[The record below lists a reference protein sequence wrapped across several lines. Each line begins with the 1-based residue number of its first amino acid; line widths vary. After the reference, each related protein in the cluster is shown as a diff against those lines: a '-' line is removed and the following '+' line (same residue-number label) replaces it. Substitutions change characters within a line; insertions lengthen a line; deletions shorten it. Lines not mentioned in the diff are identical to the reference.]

1 MNLLG
6 GRQEVILCGATCEH
20 LKHHPGDK
28 VRCQLLALTPPLR
41 PRGRPATPEK
51 LTRASLVT
59 AIRESVAYT
68 GRAFGLVWRS
78 SRPLTIALALLTL
91 IVAAVPPAIA
101 YTGKRIVDGVIQ
113 GSLEGTVRWVAVEL
127 ALVALQAVLTRGLGL
142 VRSILGSRLGT
153 DVNVAILER
162 ATALELRHF
171 EDADFYDQLSRARRE
186 ASSRPMSLVTDSFSL
201 VQNLLT
207 LGGYGV
213 LLLQFSPWVVL
224 ALMMA
229 TIPATIAEMR
239 FSKATFRLRN
249 WRSPDSRRLGYLEY
263 VLANDEHAKEVKLF
277 GLGPMFLA
285 RYKDLAELLHSEDS
299 KLATRRAV
307 VTTLL
312 ALLATGAFYGA
323 YGAMAILAATKRLTL
338 GNMTMYVL
346 AFRSGQ
352 QAFQSILSGIG
363 GIYEHNLYMSNLF
376 AYLEGTASA
385 EDAAKPA
392 LPSSL
397 VQTGTDDNG
406 GAEAKEH
413 GIRLE
418 NVSFRYPGQ
427 VKDDKWVL
435 RNVGLFIPRGQSV
448 ALVGQNGAGKTTLV
462 KLVTRLYEPT
472 EGRILLDGTDLR
484 LWDHAELLARFGV
497 VFQDFNQ
504 YQLRLRENV
513 GVGSVE
519 HLEEVERIERAV
531 KQGGAGALVSGLA
544 SGLETPLGRWFQDGV
559 ELSGGQ
565 WQKVALARG
574 FMREQAEILVLDEP
588 TAALDAEAEHAVF
601 DRFKHLAKGRTTIII
616 SHRFPTV
623 RMADRILVLEKGA
636 IAEDGTHEALLA
648 ADKTYAHLYKMQ
660 AEGYV

>member
-1 MNLLG
+1 LSPPRRSRG
-6 GRQEVILCGATCEH
+6 QE
-20 LKHHPGDK
+20 P
-28 VRCQLLALTPPLR
+28 
-41 PRGRPATPEK
+41 PEK
-51 LTRASLVT
+51 LTRATLVK
-59 AIRESVAYT
+59 AVRESAAYT
-68 GRAFGLVWRS
+68 RRAFALVWRS
-78 SRPLTIALALLTL
+78 SRALTVALALLTVV
-91 IVAAVPPAIA
+91 VAAVPPAIA
-101 YTGKRIVDGVIQ
+101 YTGKRIVDEVLL
-113 GSLEGTVRWVAVEL
+113 GSLDGTVRWVAVEL
-127 ALVALQAVLTRGLGL
+127 GLVALQASLTRGLGL

-171 EDADFYDQLSRARRE
+171 EDADFYDRLSRARRE
-186 ASSRPMSLVTDSFSL
+186 ASSRPMSLVTESFAL
-201 VQNLLT
+201 VQNMLT
-207 LGGYGV
+207 LGGYAV

-224 ALMMA
+224 MLMIA
-229 TIPATIAEMR
+229 TIPATVAEMR

-249 WRSPDSRRLGYLEY
+249 WRSPDSRRLIYLEY

-277 GLGPMFLA
+277 GLGPMFLG
-285 RYKDLAELLHSEDS
+285 RYKELAERFHAEDS
-299 KLATRRAV
+299 KLATRRSV

-323 YGAMAILAATKRLTL
+323 YGAMAILAATKQLTL

-363 GIYEHNLYMSNLF
+363 SIYEHNLYMSNLF
-376 AYLEGTASA
+376 AYLDGTVAA
-385 EDAAKPA
+385 EDEAKAALPIAATTRNATEDAADE
-392 LPSSL
+392 L
-397 VQTGTDDNG
+397 
-406 GAEAKEH
+406 

-435 RNVGLFIPRGQSV
+435 RNVNLFIPRGQSV

-472 EGRILLDGTDLR
+472 EGRVLLDGKDLR
-484 LWDHAELLARFGV
+484 AWDRTELLARFGV

-504 YQLRLRENV
+504 YQLKLRENV

-519 HLEEVERIERAV
+519 HLEEVKRIERAV
-531 KQGGAGALVSGLA
+531 EQGGAEKLVSGMA
-544 SGLETPLGRWFQDGV
+544 SGIETPLGRWFQDGV

-574 FMREQAEILVLDEP
+574 FMREQADILVLDEP

-636 IAEDGTHEALLA
+636 ILEDGTHDALLA

-660 AEGYV
+660 AEGYA

>member
-1 MNLLG
+1 M
-6 GRQEVILCGATCEH
+6 R
-20 LKHHPGDK
+20 
-28 VRCQLLALTPPLR
+28 
-41 PRGRPATPEK
+41 
-51 LTRASLVT
+51 
-59 AIRESVAYT
+59 
-68 GRAFGLVWRS
+68 RAFGLVWRS
-78 SRPLTIALALLTL
+78 SRRLTVALALVTL
-91 IVAAVPPAIA
+91 LVAAVPPSIA
-101 YTGKRIVDGVIQ
+101 WAGKRIVDAVVAR
-113 GSLEGTVRWVAVEL
+113 SHDDTVKWVGVEL
-127 ALVALQAVLTRGLGL
+127 GLVILQASLTRGLGL
-142 VRSILGSRLGT
+142 IRSVLGSRLGT

-171 EDADFYDQLSRARRE
+171 EDPEFYDKLSRARRE
-186 ASSRPMSLVTDSFSL
+186 ASSRPMSLVSEAFSL

-207 LGGYGV
+207 LAGYAA
-213 LLLQFSPWVVL
+213 LLLQFSGWVVL
-224 ALMMA
+224 ALMLA

-249 WRSPDSRRLGYLEY
+249 WRSPDSRRLIYLEY

-285 RYKDLAELLHSEDS
+285 RYKELAERFHAEDS
-299 KLATRRAV
+299 KLATKRSI

-312 ALLATGAFYGA
+312 SLLATGAFYVS
-323 YGAMAILAATKRLTL
+323 YGAMALLAAASKLTL

-352 QAFQSILSGIG
+352 SAFQSILSGIG
-363 GIYEHNLYMSNLF
+363 SIYEHNLYMSNLF
-376 AYLEGTASA
+376 AYLDGTVAA
-385 EDAAKPA
+385 EDEAKARPIVA
-392 LPSSL
+392 PKLL
-397 VQTGTDDNG
+397 
-406 GAEAKEH
+406 AEATGEQ

-427 VKDDKWVL
+427 AKDDKWVL
-435 RNVGLFIPRGQSV
+435 RNVDLFIPRGQSV

-472 EGRILLDGTDLR
+472 EGRVLLDGKDLR
-484 LWDHAELLARFGV
+484 AWDRTELLARFGV

-504 YQLRLRENV
+504 YQLKLRENV

-519 HLEEVERIERAV
+519 HLEEVPRIERAV
-531 KQGGAGALVSGLA
+531 EQGGAHALVANLST
-544 SGLETPLGRWFQDGV
+544 GLETPLGKWFQDGV

-574 FMREQAEILVLDEP
+574 FMREQADILVLDEP

-601 DRFKHLAKGRTTIII
+601 ERFKELSKGKTTLII

-623 RMADRILVLEKGA
+623 RMADRILVLENNG
-636 IAEDGTHEALLA
+636 ISEDGTHDALLA
-648 ADKTYAHLYKMQ
+648 ADKTYAHLYSMQ
-660 AEGYV
+660 AAGYA

>member
-1 MNLLG
+1 MSPP
-6 GRQEVILCGATCEH
+6 RRARAQE
-20 LKHHPGDK
+20 P
-28 VRCQLLALTPPLR
+28 
-41 PRGRPATPEK
+41 PEK
-51 LTRASLVT
+51 LTGASLVK
-59 AIRESVAYT
+59 ALRESGAYT
-68 GRAFGLVWRS
+68 RRAFKLVWKS
-78 SRPLTIALALLTL
+78 SRALTVALALLTL
-91 IVAAVPPAIA
+91 VVAAVPPAIA
-101 YTGKRIVDGVIQ
+101 YTGKRIVDEVLK
-113 GSLEGTVRWVAVEL
+113 GSLEGTTRWVAVEL
-127 ALVALQAVLTRGLGL
+127 GLVALQASLTRGLGL
-142 VRSILGSRLGT
+142 VRSVLGSRLGT

-171 EDADFYDQLSRARRE
+171 EDADFYDRLSRARRE
-186 ASSRPMSLVTDSFSL
+186 ASSRPMSLVTESFAL

-224 ALMMA
+224 ALMVA
-229 TIPATIAEMR
+229 TIPATFAEMR

-249 WRSPDSRRLGYLEY
+249 WRSPDSRRLIYLEY

-285 RYKDLAELLHSEDS
+285 RYKELAERFHKEDS
-299 KLATRRAV
+299 KLATRRSV

-363 GIYEHNLYMSNLF
+363 SIYEHNLYMSNLF
-376 AYLEGTASA
+376 AYLDGTVAA
-385 EDAAKPA
+385 EDEAKAA
-392 LPSSL
+392 LP
-397 VQTGTDDNG
+397 VTTVAP
-406 GAEAKEH
+406 GAVETEAKNGPGRTEL

-427 VKDDKWVL
+427 AKDDKWVL
-435 RNVGLFIPRGQSV
+435 RNVDLFIPRGQSV

-472 EGRILLDGTDLR
+472 EGRILLDGKDLR
-484 LWDHAELLARFGV
+484 AWDRSALLARFGV

-504 YQLRLRENV
+504 YQLKLRENV

-519 HLEEVERIERAV
+519 HLEEVKRIERAV
-531 KQGGAGALVSGLA
+531 KQGGAEALVSGMA
-544 SGLETPLGRWFQDGV
+544 SGIETPLGRWFQDGV

-574 FMREQAEILVLDEP
+574 FMREQADILVLDEP

-601 DRFKHLAKGRTTIII
+601 DRFKHLAKGRTTLII

-636 IAEDGTHEALLA
+636 ILEDGTHDALLA
-648 ADKTYAHLYKMQ
+648 EDKTYAHLYKMQ
-660 AEGYV
+660 AEGYA